1 MNSETHNGTVGLHRL
16 EYYRLKHTQ
25 IYSEVS
31 TALPKLKRFSRD
43 SSFGPSFTLRKSQDP
58 KATPPIFCS
67 VSICLEKSLFQPQ
80 NMLRICLHIEKG
92 PLTT

>member
-58 KATPPIFCS
+58 KATPPPSPQQEKLPNPRNHYTLS
-67 VSICLEKSLFQPQ
+67 VK
-80 NMLRICLHIEKG
+80 
-92 PLTT
+92 